1 MKKMNL
7 FAGLFLTFFFVSFM
21 LSAEENSPTKNPVK
35 MPDNVKSIINNKC
48 MGCHNTD
55 SKNDKA
61 KEKLDFKTLE
71 GLGKIKKIGTY
82 NHIVEALQKDKMPP
96 EKFLDKYPD
105 KKLSEKEAKA
115 IIEWANKQAE
125 ALMVK

>member
-82 NHIVEALQKDKMPP
+82 NHIVEALEKDKMPP

>member
-21 LSAEENSPTKNPVK
+21 LSAEENPPIKNPVK
-35 MPDNVKSIINNKC
+35 MPANVKSIIDNKC

-55 SKNDKA
+55 SRNDKA

-82 NHIVEALQKDKMPP
+82 NHIVEALEKNKMPP
-96 EKFLDKYPD
+96 EKFLDKHPD
-105 KKLSEKEAKA
+105 KKLSEKEAKT
-115 IIEWANKQAE
+115 IIEWANKEAE